1 MKISLYQV
9 DAFTNHVFGG
19 NPAAVCPLDK
29 WLPDSTLQK
38 IAAENNLSETAFFVP
53 KGDDFELR
61 WLTPATEV
69 DLCGHA
75 TLASSFVLF
84 EILNY
89 KNKTLTFHTRSGILT
104 VEKTTEGYTMNLPA
118 NKYQETEVTPLLS
131 RAVGIKPMKAVIG
144 KNLLMAEIGSEK
156 ELRSLIPEI
165 YTVMQVHPH
174 GLVITAK
181 GDNVDFVSRS
191 FFPNLG
197 INEDSVTGASHTLLT
212 PYWAA
217 KLGKTSMKAKQLSKR
232 GGDLNCSLVGDRVE
246 IGGQAVLYLKGEIE
260 IDPA

>member
-1 MKISLYQV
+1 MKLPLYQI
-9 DAFTNHVFGG
+9 DAFTSKVFGG
-19 NPAAVCPLDK
+19 NPAAVCPLEK

-53 KGDDFELR
+53 KGDDYELR

-75 TLASSFVLF
+75 TLASSYVLF
-84 EILNY
+84 ELMNY
-89 KNKTLTFHTRSGILT
+89 KHKTLKFHTRSGILT
-104 VEKTTEGYTMNLPA
+104 VEKSEGGYTMNLPV
-118 NKYQETEVTPLLS
+118 NNYKETEVTPLLS
-131 RAVGIKPMKAVIG
+131 RAVGIKPLHAVIG
-144 KNLLMAEIGSEK
+144 KNILMAEIGSEK

-174 GLVITAK
+174 GLIITAK
-181 GDNVDFVSRS
+181 GDTVDFVSRS

-197 INEDSVTGASHTLLT
+197 INEDPVTGASHTLLT
-212 PYWAA
+212 PYWVA
-217 KLGKTSMKAKQLSKR
+217 KLGKTSMKAQQLSKR
-232 GGDLNCSLVGDRVE
+232 GGDLHCTLSGDRVE

-260 IDPA
+260 VV